1 MGSAKPI
8 EPMPATPLFIESA
21 IAQWDA
27 VTDDLIWIDGLKGT
41 YWGIFTRASVDL
53 LSWLKYLG

>member
-1 MGSAKPI
+1 MDSIVITRVENRLI
-8 EPMPATPLFIESA
+8 ENA

>member
-1 MGSAKPI
+1 MGSRTHRTHASYAPVK
-8 EPMPATPLFIESA
+8 SA

-27 VTDDLIWIDGLKGT
+27 VTDLTWIDGLKGT
-41 YWGIFTRASVDL
+41 YWGIFTSASVDL